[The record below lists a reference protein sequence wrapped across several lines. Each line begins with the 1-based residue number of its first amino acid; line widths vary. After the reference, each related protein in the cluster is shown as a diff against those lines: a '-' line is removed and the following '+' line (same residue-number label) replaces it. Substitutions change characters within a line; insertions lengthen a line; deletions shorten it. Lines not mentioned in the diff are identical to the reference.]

1 MSQPLTPNQSPSDA
15 ATTLAATRAAQPDL
29 TNRKEIPLS
38 SFDFLAGAYRATRRA
53 RRVSIG
59 VLVIVGLL
67 GFLNII
73 SGFRTGLT
81 SSGVRS
87 DIREIASSRK
97 TLIDEFGEDAE
108 GIPTEDVLERDRLI
122 STGLA
127 SVTAGQGDF
136 GALLTDLAALK
147 VEGATV
153 NGFVFGSSVILD
165 EDSDFEVAE
174 NFIPVKITVV
184 GTNIA
189 SVVDMA
195 ELVRGVAGLSGVKIT
210 REDTTAVILA
220 MVPANKPPSS
230 TVERLLELGV
240 QFRVASSAGS
250 KPSGSNSS
258 NSDST
263 SAGTDSGTNT
273 GTDAG
278 NTDVA
283 PTTTAGGG
291 GE

>member
-1 MSQPLTPNQSPSDA
+1 VSQPLTPNRSPSDA

-38 SFDFLAGAYRATRRA
+38 SFDFLAGAYAATRRA
-53 RRVSIG
+53 RRISIG

-67 GFLNII
+67 GFLNVI

-81 SSGVRS
+81 SSGVRA
-87 DIREIASSRK
+87 DIREIASSRNA
-97 TLIDEFGEDAE
+97 LIAEFGEDAE

-127 SVTAGQGDF
+127 SITAGQGDF
-136 GALLTDLAALK
+136 GSLLTDLAAIK
-147 VEGATV
+147 VEGAAV
-153 NGFVFGSSVILD
+153 SSFVFGSSVVAD
-165 EDSDFEVAE
+165 EDSDFKVAD
-174 NFIPVKITVV
+174 NFIPVKVTVI

-195 ELVRGVAGLSGVKIT
+195 ELIRGISGLSGVKIT
-210 REDTTAVILA
+210 REETTAVILA

-240 QFRVASSAGS
+240 QFRVASSSGS
-250 KPSGSNSS
+250 KSSTESDTPTEDSTPAANGTGNNTDTGSN
-258 NSDST
+258 
-263 SAGTDSGTNT
+263 
-273 GTDAG
+273 
-278 NTDVA
+278 A
-283 PTTTAGGG
+283 PTTTTG
-291 GE
+291 GEGE

>member
-1 MSQPLTPNQSPSDA
+1 VSQPLTPNQSPSDA

-59 VLVIVGLL
+59 VLVVVGLL
-67 GFLNII
+67 GFLNVI

-87 DIREIASSRK
+87 DIGEIASSRK
-97 TLIDEFGEDAE
+97 TLIDEFGEDVN
-108 GIPTEDVLERDRLI
+108 GIPTEDVLERDRLV

-127 SVTAGQGDF
+127 AVTAGQGDF
-136 GALLTDLAALK
+136 GSLLTDLAAIK
-147 VEGATV
+147 VEGAAV
-153 NGFVFGSSVILD
+153 NGFVFGSTVVLD
-165 EDSDFEVAE
+165 EDSDFEVPE
-174 NFIPVKITVV
+174 NFIPVKITVI

-195 ELVRGVAGLSGVKIT
+195 ELVRGIAGLSNVKIT
-210 REDTTAVILA
+210 REDTTAIIIGV
-220 MVPANKPPSS
+220 VPANKPPSS

-240 QFRVASSAGS
+240 QFRVASSSGS
-250 KPSGSNSS
+250 DSSSGSNSTAG
-258 NSDST
+258 SDS
-263 SAGTDSGTNT
+263 SSNEGDAPAGTDT
-273 GTDAG
+273 
-278 NTDVA
+278 A
-283 PTTTAGGG
+283 PTTTVGGAG
-291 GE
+291 E